1 MVPADFF
8 SDNERIADHPLT
20 EEEELYKENII
31 DHYKHPR
38 HLGRLGKYSCT
49 HLEHNPLCGDRFQV
63 YLSLDGERVTDV
75 SFEGQGCAI
84 SMASMSLL
92 SEKIM
97 GMSTVEV
104 RRLGP
109 WDIFNL
115 LGIKISHTRSKC
127 ALLSLKAVQQ
137 ALALQQQSQQPI
149 PQLLQQQTQQSTQ
162 QTLPQHRQQI
172 PQPLQQL
179 TPPFTQ
185 QKTQRPIPGERKTK
199 EEISWL

>member
-1 MVPADFF
+1 MVPTTSFPDH
-8 SDNERIADHPLT
+8 ELIADRPLT
-20 EEEELYKENII
+20 EDEELYKENII

-38 HLGRLGKYSCT
+38 HFGRLGKYSCT

-63 YLSLDGERVTDV
+63 YLSIDKENVTDV

-97 GMSTVEV
+97 GMSIVEV

-137 ALALQQQSQQPI
+137 ALALQQQSQQPL
-149 PQLLQQQTQQSTQ
+149 PQLLQQQKQQSTQ
-162 QTLPQHRQQI
+162 QPLQQHRQPIQQPI
-172 PQPLQQL
+172 PQ
-179 TPPFTQ
+179 
-185 QKTQRPIPGERKTK
+185 PIPGERKTK
-199 EEISWL
+199 KEEISWL

>member
-1 MVPADFF
+1 MVPITSFPDH
-8 SDNERIADHPLT
+8 EQIADRPLT

-38 HLGRLGKYSCT
+38 HFGRLGKYSCT

-63 YLSLDGERVTDV
+63 YLSIDKEKVTDV

-97 GMSTVEV
+97 GMSIFEV

-109 WDIFNL
+109 WDIFNI

-137 ALALQQQSQQPI
+137 ALVLQQQIQQPT
-149 PQLLQQQTQQSTQ
+149 PQL
-162 QTLPQHRQQI
+162 I
-172 PQPLQQL
+172 PRPTQQL
-179 TPPFTQ
+179 TPQ
-185 QKTQRPIPGERKTK
+185 QIQQPILRERKTK
-199 EEISWL
+199 KEETSWL